1 MFSRSCSPNWTTFF
15 SWQLGQVSDHRET
28 PGPSAT
34 AGKGQQILMVTVGAA
49 NTGESLRQVTT
60 PEIVPNHMGDYLP
73 IETVALCKTLWID
86 ILKVI
91 ETLHKQ
97 FIE

>member
-1 MFSRSCSPNWTTFF
+1 MREGIENVLTQLLTELDDFFLVATWT
-15 SWQLGQVSDHRET
+15 E
-28 PGPSAT
+28 PAPST
-34 AGKGQQILMVTVGAA
+34 GEGQQVFMMAVGAA
-49 NTGESLRQVTT
+49 HAGESLRQVTT

-86 ILKVI
+86 ILEVI
-91 ETLHKQ
+91 ETLLKQ

>member
-1 MFSRSCSPNWTTFF
+1 MRERIENVLTQLLTELDHFF
-15 SWQLGQVSDHRET
+15 LVATWAE
-28 PGPSAT
+28 PAPST
-34 AGKGQQILMVTVGAA
+34 GEGQQVFMMAVGAA
-49 NTGESLRQVTT
+49 YTGEPLRQVTT

-86 ILKVI
+86 TLEVI
-91 ETLHKQ
+91 ETLRKQ

>member
-1 MFSRSCSPNWTTFF
+1 MREGIENVLTQLFTELDNFF
-15 SWQLGQVSDHRET
+15 LV
-28 PGPSAT
+28 AT
-34 AGKGQQILMVTVGAA
+34 WAEPASSTGEGQQVFMMAVGASH
-49 NTGESLRQVTT
+49 TGESLRQVTT

-91 ETLHKQ
+91 ETLRKQ